1 MKTTITTTSKQKYLS
16 DVLSELPIGILN
28 KAQTNVGG
36 SHLALNYP
44 DNYLIVVPTKDL
56 IDNKLANPSN
66 SVYELFG
73 IYAGITQKEF
83 KDYIK
88 RNELHHILVTYD
100 SLPKV
105 IKWLKELNIDAYNYR
120 VLFDEY
126 HMLLTEMGYRQK
138 AIEVLVKEAKH
149 FSYYTFMSA
158 TPIPEKFLPSML
170 AELPYTEIKW
180 TNTRNIIPT
189 RFNCGNVYQ
198 ATVRLLRE
206 LEVGLEGVEVK
217 ERFIFTN
224 TVVGIKQI
232 LDSADLN
239 PDDVKVVCA
248 KSLRNEHLLG
258 KYQISTMT
266 GENKKY
272 NFFTSK
278 GFQGC
283 DLYSKSGLIIV
294 VSDAKKK
301 HTLTDIQTTL
311 YQISGRIRDVDNI
324 FADRIFHIYTTGY
337 VTQSRKDYEASKTEV
352 IELTNEIIEKYN
364 SFSEKAKV
372 AVSKDFNLEN
382 YFITYDPDTKMYEY
396 SELKEKFSDFNFE
409 LTQHTYT
416 NGLSIRKAYEE
427 CGISAGNQIQ
437 TYQLDRD
444 IQLVKRV
451 TKVGFKILFEQYIEL
466 KEKNN
471 NEDEELL
478 KRYELEYSIFKEAYD
493 KLGKKVINSCKFS
506 KKTIRERLYST
517 SSTSESAVKEL
528 LRGKYKQG
536 DLISVKE
543 VKAELQ
549 NIYSTLNI
557 KLKPK
562 GADICK
568 YLAASITERKVDN
581 KSCQVVKFL

>member
-1 MKTTITTTSKQKYLS
+1 MKTTITTTSEQKYLS
-16 DVLSELPIGILN
+16 DVLSELPVGILN
-28 KAQTNVGG
+28 KSQTNVGG

-44 DNYLIVVPTKDL
+44 DNYLIVVPTRDL
-56 IDNKLANPSN
+56 IDNKLANPAN
-66 SVYELFG
+66 SIYELFG
-73 IYAGITQKEF
+73 LYAGITQKEF

-100 SLPKV
+100 SLPKL
-105 IKWLKELNIDAYNYR
+105 IRWLKELNINAYKYR

-138 AIEVLVKEAKH
+138 AIENLVKEAKH

-158 TPIPEKFLPSML
+158 TPIPEKFLPSIL

-198 ATVRLLRE
+198 ATVRLLKE
-206 LEVGLEGVEVK
+206 LEVGLDGIEVK
-217 ERFIFTN
+217 ERFVFTN

-232 LDSADLN
+232 LDSADLDPN
-239 PDDVKVVCA
+239 DVKVVCA

-283 DLYSKSGLIIV
+283 DLFSKSGLIIV
-294 VSDAKKK
+294 VSDSKKK

-311 YQISGRIRDVDNI
+311 YQISGRIRDVDNV

-337 VTQSRKDYEASKTEV
+337 VTQTRNDYEASKKEV
-352 IELTNEIIEKYN
+352 MELTNEFIEKYN
-364 SFSEKAKV
+364 SFSDKARV

-382 YFITYDPDTKMYEY
+382 YFITYDPDTKTFEY
-396 SELKEKFSDFNFE
+396 SELKEKFADFNFE

-416 NGLSIRKAYEE
+416 NGLSIRNAYESS
-427 CGISAGNQIQ
+427 GIRAGDQIQ

-444 IQLVKRV
+444 TQLVKRV

-466 KEKNN
+466 REKNS
-471 NEDEELL
+471 NEDDELIR
-478 KRYELEYSIFKEAYD
+478 RYELEHPIFKEAYN

-506 KKTIRERLYST
+506 EKTIKEKLYSM
-517 SSTSESAVKEL
+517 SSTSTSAVKDMLEQ
-528 LRGKYKQG
+528 RFKKG
-536 DLISVKE
+536 DQIPAKNI
-543 VKAELQ
+543 KAELQ
-549 NIYSTLNI
+549 NIYDALNI
-557 KLKPK
+557 KAKAKATDISNYLSTSIINCK
-562 GADICK
+562 GTRMVSFK
-568 YLAASITERKVDN
+568 
-581 KSCQVVKFL
+581 